1 MSKYL
6 TQTEDSIKV
15 VGDSGRIV
23 FEVIG
28 KDNDDNFRLVLTNNG
43 EVLYDRYMTL
53 ADIEAYNYSGTT
65 VAVTNRLNAAQIAAM
80 WNHRV
85 FHLTY
90 AEDPGNRY
98 YNAAVHIVDVIRN
111 AVHAAHRKAQ
121 AA

>member
-15 VGDSGRIV
+15 VGDSGRVV
-23 FEVIG
+23 FEVFG
-28 KDNDDNFRLVLTNNG
+28 KDYDDVFRLVLSNNG
-43 EVLYDRYMTL
+43 EVLYNRFMTL
-53 ADIEAYNYSGTT
+53 AEIEAYDYSGTT

-90 AEDPGNRY
+90 TEDPGNRY
-98 YNAAVHIVDVIRN
+98 YNASVHIVNVIRN
-111 AVHAAHRKAQ
+111 AVHDARRKAM